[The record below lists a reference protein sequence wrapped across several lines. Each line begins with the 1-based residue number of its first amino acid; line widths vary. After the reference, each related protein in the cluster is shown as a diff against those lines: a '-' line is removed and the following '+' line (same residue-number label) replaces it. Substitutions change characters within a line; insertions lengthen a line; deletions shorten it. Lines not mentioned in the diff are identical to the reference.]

1 MRKTLII
8 IILSLLLPGVATAQ
22 TDTVQWGYK
31 GYHYSV
37 WYDSL
42 PEFHGYYLHQEW
54 PALLLSEWQYSYGY
68 RVPAVPQH
76 VDRPTLVYGVAVT
89 EPIDY
94 GGVSLVVHNQ
104 WYAEEYVY
112 LFQKVGD
119 TLELRDSVR
128 WDTITPK
135 LMKLAMNADTQRY
148 GFELVK
154 VYEAMFKNPV
164 LVDSTFYTV
173 SSNNGE
179 TAHCSSMYYDY
190 EYLPVRPTLVYK
202 WGVFFSDPQWCPMPS
217 WWEMKEWDM
226 QTRQWNSRSN
236 INSPFFGMHFPMVD
250 YVELIVES
258 ADTSMGTA
266 GPVARVARNT
276 VQDIWAR
283 AKRGYKFSHWQE
295 DWGVHAERSV
305 YIAQDT
311 TRYTAVFEPAARYR
325 VVGESDDVSAGSV
338 TVGDSVYYEGD
349 TAVLEAFAAEGMK
362 FRHWSNGSTA
372 NPLEIVVEGDTVL
385 TAHFSELETYRV
397 EGVSNDDAKG
407 YVVVDDSIHR
417 EDDTAVLAAF
427 ALPGYAFSSW
437 STGDTANPLRIAV
450 VSDTVVMAFFAG
462 SGVGMP
468 AAEGGRLTFALSPN
482 PAHGQ
487 VALTLRL
494 GAARATVVRVRDAAG
509 REVLRK
515 ELAQGTRRYEFDVA
529 DLPAGTYF
537 VTLVTKDG
545 TGTQKLVVEN

>member
-1 MRKTLII
+1 MRKSLII
-8 IILSLLLPGVATAQ
+8 IILFVLLSPVAMAQ
-22 TDTVQWGYK
+22 TDTVQWLCNR
-31 GYHYSV
+31 YHYSV
-37 WYDSL
+37 WYDTL
-42 PEFHGYYLHQEW
+42 PDFYTTEEYPTLRLIDWGGPRGY
-54 PALLLSEWQYSYGY
+54 ALG
-68 RVPAVPQH
+68 VPQH
-76 VDRPTLVYGVAVT
+76 VDRPTEVYGVAVML
-89 EPIDY
+89 PLHPDPHHL
-94 GGVSLVVHNQ
+94 SRNQ
-104 WYAEEYVY
+104 WYTEEYAY

-119 TLELRDSVR
+119 TLVLLDSAR
-128 WDTITPK
+128 FDTVQPK
-135 LMKLAMNADTQRY
+135 VMKLALNADTQRF
-148 GFELVK
+148 GFKKVA
-154 VYEAMFKNPV
+154 VYEAMFKGGV
-164 LVDSTFYTV
+164 QVDSTFYTV
-173 SSNNGE
+173 TTNNGRD
-179 TAHCSSMYYDY
+179 AHCGSTYY
-190 EYLPVRPTLVYK
+190 EYEYYPVNLLYVYQLY
-202 WGVFFSDPQWCPMPS
+202 GNPYDSLWCPMPS
-217 WWEMKEWDM
+217 WWALKEWNVH
-226 QTRQWNSRSN
+226 TRQWRDEPHPLY
-236 INSPFFGMHFPMVD
+236 SPLLGFHFPIVD
-250 YVELIVES
+250 YAELIVES

-372 NPLEIVVEGDTVL
+372 NPLEIVVESDTVL

-468 AAEGGRLTFALSPN
+468 AAEGGRLAFALSPN

-487 VALTLRL
+487 VALTLTE
-494 GAARATVVRVRDAAG
+494 GAARGTVVRVQDAAG

-545 TGTQKLVVEN
+545 TGTKRLVVEN